1 MSLMMVLEMIDII
14 GGVGDA
20 TGGGVKDVTGGAG
33 DAIDNNVEYACY

>member
-1 MSLMMVLEMIDII
+1 MVLEMIDIV
-14 GGVGDA
+14 GGVEDA